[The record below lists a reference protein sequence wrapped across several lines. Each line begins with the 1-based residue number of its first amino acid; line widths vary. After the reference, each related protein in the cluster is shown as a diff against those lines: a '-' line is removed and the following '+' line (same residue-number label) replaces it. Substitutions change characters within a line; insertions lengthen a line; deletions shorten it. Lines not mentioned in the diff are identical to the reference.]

1 VANSEDMFTMEVG
14 LMYFQRAFSVDYG
27 GIMAACVITVLPVL
41 VVFLIF
47 RTQIIEGVSFTG
59 VKY

>member
-1 VANSEDMFTMEVG
+1 
-14 LMYFQRAFSVDYG
+14 MYFQRAFSVDYG
-27 GIMAACVITVLPVL
+27 GIMAAYVVTVLPVL

-47 RTQIIEGVSFTG
+47 RTQIIEGMSFTG

>member
-1 VANSEDMFTMEVG
+1 MFTMEVG

-27 GIMAACVITVLPVL
+27 GIMAACMATIVPVL
-41 VVFLIF
+41 VVFLLF